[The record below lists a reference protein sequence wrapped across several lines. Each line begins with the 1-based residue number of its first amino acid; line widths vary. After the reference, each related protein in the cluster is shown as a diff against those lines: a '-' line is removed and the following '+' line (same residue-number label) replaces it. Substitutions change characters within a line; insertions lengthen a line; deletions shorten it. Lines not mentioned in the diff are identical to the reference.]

1 MVRLVCARNTT
12 QTTTRLSSLVR
23 TGTISKR
30 FATSLEPNH
39 LELTRLMK
47 RYLSYFAVALLGA
60 AVGVTIAGSVFM
72 RSLRTTIPSHI
83 ATLEEGQEHSCML
96 SLAALTRLEAGD
108 TEDTKAILAQE
119 VASFYRSPWQAE
131 GPQRQKILEMIEAT
145 KPKSTVL
152 RQELGKKPR

>member
-1 MVRLVCARNTT
+1 
-12 QTTTRLSSLVR
+12 
-23 TGTISKR
+23 
-30 FATSLEPNH
+30 
-39 LELTRLMK
+39 
-47 RYLSYFAVALLGA
+47 
-60 AVGVTIAGSVFM
+60 
-72 RSLRTTIPSHI
+72 
-83 ATLEEGQEHSCML
+83 ML

-119 VASFYRSPWQAE
+119 VASFYRSPWQAN